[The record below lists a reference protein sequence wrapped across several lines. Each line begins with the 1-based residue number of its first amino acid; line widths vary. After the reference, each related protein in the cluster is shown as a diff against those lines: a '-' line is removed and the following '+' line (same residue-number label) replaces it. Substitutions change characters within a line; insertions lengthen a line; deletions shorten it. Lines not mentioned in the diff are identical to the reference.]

1 VTYCGPGVANFSR
14 VLLSDLVAVAEH
26 QTGRPSLETTTGSLV
41 IVDDADHL
49 QPEQLRWLTKTAAA
63 TNTKLVLITTAD
75 NRQPAHTL
83 LAVLTDNM
91 PSAQHIG
98 TPDPHQQ
105 HTPTTIQR
113 AEHHLA
119 TTSGAS
125 HTRNQ
130 ATQLLQRRNQL
141 IDRLRDIAATTA
153 HIDTATERSRE
164 HSRDNDHG
172 YGLGL

>member
-1 VTYCGPGVANFSR
+1 
-14 VLLSDLVAVAEH
+14 
-26 QTGRPSLETTTGSLV
+26 
-41 IVDDADHL
+41 
-49 QPEQLRWLTKTAAA
+49 
-63 TNTKLVLITTAD
+63 
-75 NRQPAHTL
+75 
-83 LAVLTDNM
+83 M
-91 PSAQHIG
+91 PLAQHIG
-98 TPDPHQQ
+98 TPDPHHQ
-105 HTPTTIQR
+105 HTTTAIQR

-141 IDRLRDIAATTA
+141 IDRLRDIADTAA

-164 HSRDNDHG
+164 HSRDNDHR

>member
-1 VTYCGPGVANFSR
+1 
-14 VLLSDLVAVAEH
+14 
-26 QTGRPSLETTTGSLV
+26 
-41 IVDDADHL
+41 
-49 QPEQLRWLTKTAAA
+49 
-63 TNTKLVLITTAD
+63 
-75 NRQPAHTL
+75 
-83 LAVLTDNM
+83 M
-91 PSAQHIG
+91 PLAQHIG

-119 TTSGAS
+119 TSGAS